1 MPEIVA
7 DPPSLSCCHLFLT
20 PGIQQSQQLGPDPFL
35 PRARDACG
43 RFVKGSSG
51 NPRGRPRGIPNPK
64 RRVPDLAARP
74 LTAQALSDLI
84 DRKPYLLRPLAAQLL
99 PPPRAPIDPA
109 ERLGIDPSS
118 LRTVGEFREVLASV
132 LAAVARG
139 EITPAEGVQI
149 AERVDA
155 RLRANRRLARLMRRL
170 RRPPAIQTSPV
181 RSPSD
186 IVISERRNPCEKT
199 TTDVAVWPLAQQGCR
214 IGYALDLRPGREG
227 QS

>member
-7 DPPSLSCCHLFLT
+7 DPPSPSCCHLFLT

-64 RRVPDLAARP
+64 RRVPDLATRT
-74 LTAQALSDLI
+74 LSAQALSDLI
-84 DRKPYLLRPLAAQLL
+84 DRKPHLLRPLAAQLL
-99 PPPRAPIDPA
+99 PPPLASIDPA
-109 ERLGIDPSS
+109 ERLGIDLSS
-118 LRTVGEFREVLASV
+118 LRTDEDFLQVLTSV
-132 LAAVARG
+132 LTAIARG
-139 EITPAEGVQI
+139 EITPAEGAQI

-155 RLRANRRLARLMRRL
+155 RLRASRRLARLMRRL
-170 RRPPAIQTSPV
+170 IRRPTIQTSPV
-181 RSPSD
+181 PVPSNT
-186 IVISERRNPCEKT
+186 VISDHRNPCEKT
-199 TTDVAVWPLAQQGCR
+199 MTDDAAWPLAQHVCR
-214 IGYALDLRPGREG
+214 TGYALDLRPGREG